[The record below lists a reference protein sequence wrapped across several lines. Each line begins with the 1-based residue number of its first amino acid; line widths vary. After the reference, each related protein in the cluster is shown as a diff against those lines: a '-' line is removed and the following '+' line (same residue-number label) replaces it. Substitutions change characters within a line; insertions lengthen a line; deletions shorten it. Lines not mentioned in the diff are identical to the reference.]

1 MFRDLSNHIPA
12 MKFLSIRYRPAR
24 WESPMEQKLLYA
36 LRYLG
41 LGVET
46 QVPIGEHHVDMIV
59 FGRSSSHEVIIE
71 CDSADFHHNLIDEFR
86 DDELIETAQL
96 PIAHISGVEIAE
108 SSERC
113 ALYVAERWF
122 PNIMHGRGY
131 IETLAMVKDQHLERH
146 VDDASEFFP
155 VGVVRP
161 IAGDSYPSQSS
172 RIYRDYV
179 RFIVGDLSQ
188 CHFFNLKE
196 QTRIEEWKS
205 EFAKLGLP
213 RRKYSPAE
221 LARFYIL
228 LFYHEPDLSYE
239 LQRLDSFLEYRRQRI
254 ESQEENR
261 AEIPE

>member
-1 MFRDLSNHIPA
+1 MFRDLSNHIA
-12 MKFLSIRYRPAR
+12 GMKFLSIRYRPPR

-41 LGVET
+41 LGAET
-46 QVPIGEHHVDMIV
+46 QVQIGEHCVDMIV
-59 FGRSSSHEVIIE
+59 FGRSSPDQVIIE
-71 CDSADFHHNLIDEFR
+71 CDSTDYHHNLIDEFR
-86 DDELIETAQL
+86 DDQLIEQAKL
-96 PIAHISGVEIAE
+96 PIAHISGTEIAE

-122 PNIMHGRGY
+122 PGIMNGRGY
-131 IETLAMVKDQHLERH
+131 AETLAILKDQNLERH
-146 VDDASEFFP
+146 VDNASEFFP

-161 IAGDSYPSQSS
+161 VAGDSYPSQSS

-179 RFIVGDLSQ
+179 RFIVGDLAQ

-196 QTRIEEWKS
+196 QSRIEEWKT
-205 EFAKLGLP
+205 EFAKLDLP
-213 RRKYSPAE
+213 KRKYSSEE

-239 LQRLDSFLEYRRQRI
+239 LQRLDNFLEYRRQRI
-254 ESQEENR
+254 ESEEENR